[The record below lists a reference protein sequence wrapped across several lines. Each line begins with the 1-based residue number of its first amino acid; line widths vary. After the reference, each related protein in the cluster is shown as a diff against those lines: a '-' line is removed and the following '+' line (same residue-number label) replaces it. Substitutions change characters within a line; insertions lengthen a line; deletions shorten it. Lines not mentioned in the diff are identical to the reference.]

1 MNKLVC
7 DTSSRLDT
15 YISSKTNLTRSQV
28 KKLVDSNK
36 IFVNDKLVTKAG
48 LILKV
53 NDKITYEEQVE
64 EHIVPKKVDYQ
75 IVYEDQYLLVINKPR
90 GLVVHPAHGH
100 LNDTLANGLAYDF
113 SKTSEDITSNFR
125 MGIVHR
131 IDKDTSGLLV
141 VGKTLEAKKKLVD
154 LVSKHLIN
162 REYLALA
169 YGFFKDKFFKVD
181 APIGRDIK
189 DRQKMAV
196 NLINGKE
203 AVTHFTVIKQYQDV
217 ALLKCKLET
226 GRTHQIRVHL
236 AYIKHPILGDPLY
249 CSTKNKYLDQGQLLH
264 AYRLSFIHPFLNKKM
279 VFYAP
284 IDNYFKKVLT
294 LVAENKLN

>member
-7 DTSSRLDT
+7 DASSRLDT

-28 KKLVDSNK
+28 KKLVDANK

-141 VGKTLEAKKKLVD
+141 VGKTLEAKEKLVD
-154 LVSKHLIN
+154 LVSKHLIS

-217 ALLKCKLET
+217 ALLRCKLET

>member
-141 VGKTLEAKKKLVD
+141 VGKTLEAKEKLVD

-217 ALLKCKLET
+217 ALLRCKLET